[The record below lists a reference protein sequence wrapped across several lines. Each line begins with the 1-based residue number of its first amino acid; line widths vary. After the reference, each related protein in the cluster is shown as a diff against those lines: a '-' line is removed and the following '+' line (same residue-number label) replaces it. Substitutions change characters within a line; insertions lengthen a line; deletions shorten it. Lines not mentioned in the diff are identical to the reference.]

1 MIFFF
6 GTCIGS
12 FLTMLSYRLFEKDK
26 NLFHRSQ
33 CPKCKNIIKYRSLI
47 PIFSW
52 LFQGG
57 ECSFCKE
64 KISIRYP
71 LIEFGNGLLFL
82 YFYYLFGYIIDINSI
97 YWLSLANLLYL
108 MIIVDLE
115 KMEIPLE
122 LQKVLIYFIA
132 VYSIFSKQMIVS
144 QIISGICYYIIIQ
157 VVEYLTTKIKKKDSL
172 GGADI
177 ILIGLLGSLMGT
189 QFIVLFFFLCGL
201 IGFIYGL
208 FFIIINKLRKL
219 EAVNLFPFAPVII
232 ISFAIIKI
240 IDLKYY
246 DSFKKIFELLL

>member
-1 MIFFF
+1 MVFFV

-12 FLTMLSYRLFEKDK
+12 FLTMLSYRLFEKDE

-57 ECSFCKE
+57 KCSFCKE

-82 YFYYLFGYIIDINSI
+82 YIYYLFDYIIAINTI
-97 YWLSLANLLYL
+97 YWLGLANLLYL
-108 MIIVDLE
+108 MLIVDLE

-132 VYSIFSKQMIVS
+132 VYIVFSKQTIVS
-144 QIISGICYYIIIQ
+144 QIISGICYYSIIQ

-172 GGADI
+172 GGADL
-177 ILIGLLGSLMGT
+177 ILIGLLGTIMG
-189 QFIVLFFFLCGL
+189 FKFLLLFFLLCGL
-201 IGFIYGL
+201 IGVIYGL
-208 FFIIINKLRKL
+208 LFMVINKLNRL
-219 EAVNLFPFAPVII
+219 ETINLFPFAPVII
-232 ISFAIIKI
+232 ISFALIEIIKLKNYAYF
-240 IDLKYY
+240 LKYL
-246 DSFKKIFELLL
+246 IF